1 MKAILCI
8 NLMLGLLVDLSM
20 ARPHSDTTLT
30 VYLLP
35 GHGSDYRVWQEM
47 DFSGYDT
54 VHLDYPFLP
63 ERGER
68 MPEYA
73 QRLLAK
79 IDTTR
84 PFALVGISLGGMLA
98 VEMAQHCNPAAVVIL
113 SSARGRFDLPWRY
126 RVQRYLPLQ
135 YLLPGALM
143 RQLTIWIQPW
153 FEPQVHTRRE
163 LCADMLRQKPAKL
176 FARGVKMII
185 HWQRQ
190 QLDSSVVHL
199 HGTHDSTLPLKAVSP
214 PVIVLPGATHMMTL
228 FEPRTVEAILRPIL
242 AEASSGLEP

>member
-1 MKAILCI
+1 MKA
-8 NLMLGLLVDLSM
+8 NLYITFLAWLLAGLSN
-20 ARPHSDTTLT
+20 ASAHTDTTLR

-68 MPEYA
+68 MPDYA
-73 QRLLAK
+73 QRLLAE

-98 VEMAQHCNPAAVVIL
+98 VEMAQHCDPAAVVIL
-113 SSARGRFDLPWRY
+113 SSAGGRSDLPWRY

-135 YLLPGALM
+135 YLLPGAFLKQM
-143 RQLTIWIQPW
+143 TIWIQPW
-153 FEPQVHTRRE
+153 FEPQVRGRRT
-163 LCADMLRQKPAKL
+163 LCADMLRQKPNRL

-190 QLDSSVVHL
+190 TRDTSVVHL
-199 HGTHDSTLPLKAVSP
+199 HGTHDRTLPLQAIEP

-228 FEPRTVEAILRPIL
+228 FAPRQVDALLRPIL
-242 AEASSGLEP
+242 AAASQQAAP